1 MYTIDQIFSKSL
13 SFIIFWYFIKFFSG
27 RLNGTSTQKIR
38 THHEIL
44 TRENEKLARQLYER
58 DRQQQGHSNG
68 KRVILVEEDEPVEE
82 VKNFDIYLNIL
93 LFCIRYNRQ
102 LIVNVSELI
111 QLNLM
116 KEKCLYQ

>member
-13 SFIIFWYFIKFFSG
+13 SFIILWYFIKFFSG

-82 VKNFDIYLNIL
+82 VKIL
-93 LFCIRYNRQ
+93 IFILTFFSFV
-102 LIVNVSELI
+102 LDTVTS
-111 QLNLM
+111 
-116 KEKCLYQ
+116 